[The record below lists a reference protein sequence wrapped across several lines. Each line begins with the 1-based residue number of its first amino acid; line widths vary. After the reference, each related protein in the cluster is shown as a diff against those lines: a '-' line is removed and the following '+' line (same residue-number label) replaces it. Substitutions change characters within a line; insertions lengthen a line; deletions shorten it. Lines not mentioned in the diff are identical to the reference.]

1 MFLVTFIGHYRCGK
15 CKNTWGSSRA
25 IAGIGQ
31 ECQVC
36 SLAGNP
42 SQFIKPFRIEVYKS
56 GNAGGITGGGPRP
69 AGRRMRRVPRETISE
84 NKPERTGYSNNDAQ
98 RFRNRGGNALAGTGS
113 GGAGRSYDYVEDKN
127 GGNTVS
133 AAPRLPKSAYKHKCE
148 GCSTGVCRSR
158 KLPISGIHD
167 VHDGNTVSTSASLL
181 TNSEIDKSEF
191 RDMDIDFEDWEDE
204 DDGEQWVTVGPNGK
218 VLKG

>member
-1 MFLVTFIGHYRCGK
+1 
-15 CKNTWGSSRA
+15 
-25 IAGIGQ
+25 
-31 ECQVC
+31 
-36 SLAGNP
+36 
-42 SQFIKPFRIEVYKS
+42 
-56 GNAGGITGGGPRP
+56 
-69 AGRRMRRVPRETISE
+69 MRRVPRETISE
-84 NKPERTGYSNNDAQ
+84 NEPERARYSNNDAQ

-113 GGAGRSYDYVEDKN
+113 GGVGRSYDYVEEKN
-127 GGNTVS
+127 GGSNAS
-133 AAPRLPKSAYKHKCE
+133 APSRLPKSAYKHKCE

-191 RDMDIDFEDWEDE
+191 RDMDFDFEDWEDE

-218 VLKG
+218 VLRG